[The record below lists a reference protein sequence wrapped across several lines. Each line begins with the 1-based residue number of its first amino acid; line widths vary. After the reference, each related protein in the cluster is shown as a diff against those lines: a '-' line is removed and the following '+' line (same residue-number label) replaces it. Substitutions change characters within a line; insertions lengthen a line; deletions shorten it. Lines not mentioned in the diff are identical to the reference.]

1 MISCSISQ
9 MAYTG
14 TLIPLPISRNH
25 ILKFKKL
32 NQFGQKKKPKKTIR
46 SLLWHFLESLVQ
58 CNNLHYES
66 AKGTGAEVR

>member
-32 NQFGQKKKPKKTIR
+32 NQFGQKKKTKKNNQV
-46 SLLWHFLESLVQ
+46 LVVAFLGIFSTV
-58 CNNLHYES
+58 
-66 AKGTGAEVR
+66 

>member
-9 MAYTG
+9 ITYTG
-14 TLIPLPISRNH
+14 TLIPLPVSRNH

-32 NQFGQKKKPKKTIR
+32 NQFGQKKKTIR